1 MIIDTEK
8 LLAAVDRHYMARCKT
23 VEDTL
28 PFRRSVR
35 LLIVSRHSQTMT

>member
-23 VEDTL
+23 VEDTVKNDRAAMRQ
-28 PFRRSVR
+28 FTQS
-35 LLIVSRHSQTMT
+35 TA